1 MQATA
6 EIQAAGSPRRSQKHQ
21 MLKDKQVKD
30 LIIDKR
36 RLVEVPYTATLAD
49 TINTLMANKVVTVP
63 VAAPPGHWIGAGGS
77 MILESDKQTG
87 AVRKHYIGMVTMLD
101 ILAYIAGNGYRD
113 DDDDLTKKMMVPVSS
128 IIGHCL
134 ESLSL
139 WTLSPNTSIVD
150 CMEVF
155 SKGIHRAMVPVNGRS
170 ENVVGVELTE
180 SASCY
185 RMLTQMDLLRFLN
198 DQQELK
204 AIMSHKVSDR
214 QLQAITD
221 TVFGVTNKAKVID
234 VIKCMRTASLNAVP
248 IVESSNDITED
259 HTQLVNGKKR
269 KIVGTFSAT
278 DLRGCPVSK
287 MQPLL
292 NLEVLDFLK
301 MLSGAPNTGLRSSWR
316 EQVTCRPESS
326 LGEVV
331 EKVVSDNVHR
341 VWVVDEQGLLEGVV
355 SLTDMI
361 RVIRLWYLTEFL
373 Q

>member
-1 MQATA
+1 MEVQ
-6 EIQAAGSPRRSQKHQ
+6 AGSPRRSQKHQ

-30 LIIDKR
+30 LIVDKR

-49 TINTLMANKVVTVP
+49 TMKTLMVNKVVAVP

-87 AVRKHYIGMVTMLD
+87 AVRKHYIGMVNMLD
-101 ILAYIAGNGYRD
+101 ILAHIAGNGSAD
-113 DDDDLTKKMMVPVSS
+113 DADLTKKMMVPVSS

-155 SKGIHRAMVPVNGRS
+155 SKGIHRAMVPVDGRA
-170 ENVVGVELTE
+170 ENLVGVELTE

-198 DQQELK
+198 DQEEFK
-204 AIMSHKVSDR
+204 PIRSHKVSEK

-221 TVFGVTNKAKVID
+221 TVFGVTNKAKVIN
-234 VIKCMRTASLNAVP
+234 VIKCMRTGSLNAVP

-259 HTQLVNGKKR
+259 HTQLVNGKNR
-269 KIVGTFSAT
+269 KLVGTFSAT
-278 DLRGCPVSK
+278 DLRGCPLST

-292 NLEVLDFLK
+292 NLEVLEFLET
-301 MLSGAPNTGLRSSWR
+301 LSGAPNTGVRSSWK

-361 RVIRLWYLTEFL
+361 RVIRLWYLTEYL